1 MANVILEIDDGLAVV
16 TFSRPPL
23 NLFTWE
29 MLDEL
34 GDVIDEVA
42 AAPARALLLKASGPH
57 FSAGADV
64 PTMFEGLS
72 AQAAEA
78 HLGRNLAALGRLQDL
93 PIPTIAAAQ
102 GMCLTAGLE
111 IALRC
116 DLLWAGETAQFAQ
129 FEVLIGTTML
139 LGGAQLLSQ
148 RAGPAR
154 AAEICYS
161 ASLYGAADFERW
173 GIVSR
178 VLPDAE
184 LDAAATSFARQ
195 LAKGPTQGLK
205 ATKRLIRAAAEEGV
219 AAADRLIGPLG
230 ARLLETH
237 DMKAGVQAVA
247 KHGARNFRG
256 TFPFHG
262 N

>member
-1 MANVILEIDDGLAVV
+1 MANVILEIDDEVAVV

-34 GDVIDEVA
+34 ADVLGEVA

-78 HLGRNLAALGRLQDL
+78 HLGRNIAALGRLQDL
-93 PIPTIAAAQ
+93 PIPTIAVAQ

-129 FEVLIGTTML
+129 FEALIGTTTL

-161 ASLYGAADFERW
+161 ANLYGAADFERW

-205 ATKRLIRAAAEEGV
+205 ATKRLIRAAEEGV

-230 ARLLETH
+230 ARLLETN